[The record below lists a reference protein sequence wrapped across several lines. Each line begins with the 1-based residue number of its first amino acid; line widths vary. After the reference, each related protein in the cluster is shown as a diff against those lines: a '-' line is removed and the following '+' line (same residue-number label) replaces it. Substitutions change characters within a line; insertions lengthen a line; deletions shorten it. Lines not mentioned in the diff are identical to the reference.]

1 MSKIKQIK
9 ALEILDSRGFP
20 TVRATV
26 VLNNGAFG
34 TASVPS
40 GASTGTFEAVE
51 LRDNDSR
58 FGGKGVQRAVNN
70 VNTEIASAL
79 IGKDA
84 RDQEELDNLM
94 LKLDGTPNK
103 ARLGANAILSVSLA
117 VARAAANSAGFPL
130 YRYLGGDNAVRLPV
144 PICNVING
152 GLHASNNVDVQ
163 EFMIAPSEAPSFG
176 EGIRWAAEVFQK
188 LKKILSKRGLS
199 TAVGDEGGFAPNLAS
214 NEEALELLVEATRE
228 AGYEGKI
235 KFALDAASTDWREA
249 DGGYIMPKSG
259 RRFTS
264 DTLIDYWK
272 DMTDRFPVVSI
283 EDGLNEEDWDGWI
296 NLTKALGGATQLVGD
311 DLFVTNPLRLQKGI
325 EIGAANAILI
335 KPNQIG
341 TLTETAEA
349 IRLAKKHG
357 YNTIMS
363 HRSGETEDTTIA
375 DLAVA
380 FSTDQIKTGSLSRSE
395 RTTKFNRLLEIEAEL
410 EGKARYMGS
419 YAFAKKKQ

>member
-117 VARAAANSAGFPL
+117 VARAAANSAGLPL

-188 LKKILSKRGLS
+188 LK
-199 TAVGDEGGFAPNLAS
+199 
-214 NEEALELLVEATRE
+214 
-228 AGYEGKI
+228 
-235 KFALDAASTDWREA
+235 
-249 DGGYIMPKSG
+249 
-259 RRFTS
+259 
-264 DTLIDYWK
+264 
-272 DMTDRFPVVSI
+272 
-283 EDGLNEEDWDGWI
+283 
-296 NLTKALGGATQLVGD
+296 
-311 DLFVTNPLRLQKGI
+311 
-325 EIGAANAILI
+325 
-335 KPNQIG
+335 
-341 TLTETAEA
+341 
-349 IRLAKKHG
+349 
-357 YNTIMS
+357 
-363 HRSGETEDTTIA
+363 RS
-375 DLAVA
+375 
-380 FSTDQIKTGSLSRSE
+380 
-395 RTTKFNRLLEIEAEL
+395 
-410 EGKARYMGS
+410 
-419 YAFAKKKQ
+419 